1 MYIKPHI
8 KHRTE
13 KVHEMKVNVTN
24 NKKPKPIS
32 SLRQS
37 FPYYVLL
44 IPAFLYFLFFKYIP
58 MWGILLSVKDYKP
71 YLGFAESKWVGG
83 KYFLQFFNSPQ
94 FWPLLRNTIVI
105 ALNNILFYFPLPII
119 LALMLHEIR
128 NKVIKRS
135 VQSIVYIPHFIS
147 WVVVIAMTNNL
158 FGDRG
163 IINTIGISLGGT
175 MQKFMYSE
183 EWFRPIVLLQTI
195 WKECGWGTI
204 IFIAALT
211 GVNPELY
218 EAATIDGAGRF
229 GRLWHVT
236 LPAIKGTIIVMLI
249 LRVGRFLDTGFE
261 QIFLMLNVMNR
272 SVGEVFDT
280 YIYDQGVLQGKFSY
294 AVTVFKSVLNFVL
307 VMLTDRLAKRF
318 GEEGIL

>member
-94 FWPLLRNTIVI
+94 FWPLLRNTI
-105 ALNNILFYFPLPII
+105 
-119 LALMLHEIR
+119 
-128 NKVIKRS
+128 VIKRS

-294 AVTVFKSVLNFVL
+294 AMAVTVFKSVLNFVL